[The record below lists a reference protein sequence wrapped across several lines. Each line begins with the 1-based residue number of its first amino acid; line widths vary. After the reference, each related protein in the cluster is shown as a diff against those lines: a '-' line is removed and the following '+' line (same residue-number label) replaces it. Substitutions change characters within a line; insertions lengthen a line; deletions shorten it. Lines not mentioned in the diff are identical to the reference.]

1 MCIRVRYEAFD
12 PLNAF
17 RPYDAA
23 SGTVTLPDCL
33 AQPDTLTALRAVLEE
48 LAVAQPESGAICWCG
63 EPVHLLPRV
72 PTQRRSG
79 QVTHH
84 GA

>member
-1 MCIRVRYEAFD
+1 MCIRVRYESFD
-12 PLNAF
+12 PLGVF
-17 RPYDAA
+17 HPYDADA
-23 SGTVTLPDCL
+23 GVVTLPS
-33 AQPDTLTALRAVLEE
+33 TLQESDSLHALRAVLEE
-48 LAVAQPESGAICWCG
+48 LAVEQPESGAICWCG
-63 EPVHLLPRV
+63 EPIHLLPRV

>member
-12 PLNAF
+12 PLGAF
-17 RPYDAA
+17 HPYDAA
-23 SGTVTLPDCL
+23 AGVVTLPSSLPESDSL
-33 AQPDTLTALRAVLEE
+33 SALRAVLEE
-48 LAVAQPESGAICWCG
+48 LAVRQPESGAICWCG
-63 EPVHLLPRV
+63 EPVVLLPGI

-79 QVTHH
+79 QVTH

>member
-12 PLNAF
+12 PLGDFQPYNA
-17 RPYDAA
+17 
-23 SGTVTLPDCL
+23 STGVVTLPTAL
-33 AQPDTLTALRAVLEE
+33 AQADTLVALRAVLEE
-48 LAVAQPESGAICWCG
+48 LAVEQPESGAICWCG
-63 EPVHLLPRV
+63 EAINLLPRV

>member
-1 MCIRVRYEAFD
+1 MCLRVRFEPFD
-12 PLNAF
+12 PLTF

-23 SGTVTLPDCL
+23 GNTVTLPDTL
-33 AQPDTLTALRAVLEE
+33 AEAASLAALRAVLEE
-48 LAVAQPESGAICWCG
+48 LAVEQPPHGAICWCG
-63 EPVHLLPRV
+63 APVDLMPRV
-72 PTQRRSG
+72 PEQRRSG